1 MLMKFF
7 SLLERPWFS
16 IHDPAG
22 VKLLTRLRLK
32 FCHLNEHKFRHNFKD
47 TAVAVCDCVTE
58 TEATEHFFLRCF
70 FFVTERQKL
79 LNNVYD
85 KQLSSQNMNEES
97 VVDILSYGCDK
108 FNERDNKEIL
118 LHTID
123 YIKST
128 KRFGR
133 PPTDHCV
140 F

>member
-1 MLMKFF
+1 M
-7 SLLERPWFS
+7 
-16 IHDPAG
+16 
-22 VKLLTRLRLK
+22 
-32 FCHLNEHKFRHNFKD
+32 
-47 TAVAVCDCVTE
+47 CDCVTE

-70 FFVTERQKL
+70 FSVTERQKL
-79 LNNVYD
+79 FNNVYD
-85 KQLSSQNMNEES
+85 KQVSSQNMNEES

-133 PPTDHCV
+133 RPTDHCV